1 MDMLDVLTEPFAAS
15 DIKTRKGPGG
25 KTLSYVDTPLVI
37 QRLNAGFDGDWSF
50 RIVSHE
56 VTETEVVVLGELEA
70 GGIVKQQFGSKT
82 REERVPLGDTA
93 KAAASD
99 AVKKCSTLLGVGL
112 ELYTKAA
119 DEEPVGNSHRNG
131 GTDDL
136 TEAQRTLRE
145 RKRRVA

>member
-1 MDMLDVLTEPFAAS
+1 MDTLTQPFAAS
-15 DIKTRKGPGG
+15 DIKQRKGPGG
-25 KTLSYVDTPLVI
+25 KTLDYIDTPLVI

-82 REERVPLGDTA
+82 REDRVPLGDTS

-99 AVKKCSTLLGVGL
+99 SVKKCATLLGVGL
-112 ELYTKAA
+112 ELYTK
-119 DEEPVGNSHRNG
+119 EVNGHRDGSG
-131 GTDDL
+131 GTETDGL
-136 TEAQRTLRE
+136 TAAQRTLRE
-145 RKRRVA
+145 RKRVA